1 MLTKIVAD
9 PGRLGDAAHLIDTEI
24 IYQIQIQ
31 GHGSN
36 YTSKKT
42 SVPDQSDCLL
52 KGICMESGNIPA
64 YLPTPMPPVCSICQ
78 PRAHRHGPG
87 LLLPRHVIE
96 ELQGDGNRAVA
107 MTDWPSVIGDT
118 TGRVEYQLSY
128 LKVLDDIVYTSEGTV
143 CLSTEVRIYYQVQ
156 SFEPR

>member
-1 MLTKIVAD
+1 MLTKIVTD
-9 PGRLGDAAHLIDTEI
+9 PSLLGDAAHLIDMEI

-31 GHGSN
+31 GHGSD

-78 PRAHRHGPG
+78 PRTHRHGPE
-87 LLLPRHVIE
+87 LLLPRYVIGE
-96 ELQGDGNRAVA
+96 PQGMAVA
-107 MTDWPSVIGDT
+107 MTVWPSVIGNT
-118 TGRVEYQLSY
+118 TGRVDF
-128 LKVLDDIVYTSEGTV
+128 LDNIVYPTLVRGTV
-143 CLSTEVRIYYQVQ
+143 RLSAEVRIYY
-156 SFEPR
+156 